1 MTPGCSTCGYVVE
14 WLRSCYESEWRLFQ
28 DRPDVKTP
36 GRYVFSPPGTP
47 CYPSWHNL
55 GSSIWTTDE
64 RDPEPMLGEVDGT
77 HRLYSLG
84 VAPLPFAPA
93 ALLGSSA
100 CIEQGERYP
109 LPIIDRTFPGNW
121 DSRCFTIPPP
131 PLPPGIP
138 TPDIFLC
145 ETQRS
150 YIQAIGQLSAGNTAG
165 AVAILQAALPGWTIT
180 AVDDGD
186 GPLPGSLIAIRGNS
200 TVILVAGTSNL
211 TQWTYQITG
220 GVLGITDYGWYSTL
234 AFWRTASDAI
244 LDRLETAGMD
254 SSGPLCF
261 VGHSFGAA
269 LCCILAARMLMFNTG
284 RPVQLLTFGCP
295 KPGDDRLIA
304 LLRPSRQ
311 LHFVNSDD
319 PIPYLPPGINEIAIV
334 AALVPDSLI
343 ARWSSW
349 RPPENRFGLTP
360 EALRYDNPS
369 SVGLV
374 GIIYRTVVRLLAGLE
389 PPAATAHGTPEYER
403 RVACPDDP
411 PPGKIPVDPFRN
423 VIGWLRPEYLDSAY
437 VLGDEIVEWGDDG
450 PFGFDGKE
458 GPFGNVMHV
467 ADDGAIVGTVAEV
480 KKNGAMQIPGL
491 ELGNAHSLYVMTTFK
506 RPVDAAALSIR
517 WFGVGGFVMDLN
529 PGFARFTY
537 SCLNTNVNGIFG
549 TASGLR
555 LFSVRREATSV
566 ELMVDGAVLA
576 SGSADP
582 AGTIKV
588 NGFQALGPAA
598 GPTTRMWIAE
608 AIFFGH
614 SIDDDQHGEVM
625 AYFTSR
631 YGVP

>member
-28 DRPDVKTP
+28 DRPDIKTP
-36 GRYVFSPPGTP
+36 GRYVFAPPGTP

-64 RDPEPMLGEVDGT
+64 RDPEPLLGEVDGT
-77 HRLYSLG
+77 HRKYSLG

-93 ALLGSSA
+93 GLIGSVA

-109 LPIIDRTFPGNW
+109 LPLIDRTFPGNW
-121 DSRCFTIPPP
+121 DSRCFHIPPP

-150 YIQAIGQLSAGNTAG
+150 YIQAIGQLSAGNTAS

-180 AVDDGD
+180 SVDDGD
-186 GPLPGSLIAIRGNS
+186 GPIPGSLIAIRGNS

-220 GVLGITDYGWYSTL
+220 GLLGITDYGWYSTL
-234 AFWRTASDAI
+234 AFWRQASDAI
-244 LDRLETAGMD
+244 LARLENAGMD

-369 SVGLV
+369 AIGLV

-411 PPGKIPVDPFRN
+411 PPGKTPVDEFRD
-423 VIGWLRPEYLDSAY
+423 ICFWLRPEYLTSAY
-437 VLGDEIVEWGDDG
+437 ADGDAITTWGDDG
-450 PFGFDGKE
+450 PFGFDVKWDSISAAIITTDQ
-458 GPFGNVMHV
+458 GP
-467 ADDGAIVGTVAEV
+467 
-480 KKNGAMQIPGL
+480 PGLTALLRPGSRFKVPRL
-491 ELGNAHSLYVMTTFK
+491 ELGNTHT
-506 RPVDAAALSIR
+506 I
-517 WFGVGGFVMDLN
+517 FVMSSFRFVPLFGREIGPKLTTDQGWLLRVDRQPPAQSYHDVNSLVSEGSIPNPWPVLWMIQREPDQVKIFRDGIELVSGACLTTDLQTFTGIAAGLN
-529 PGFARFTY
+529 PNVPSAR
-537 SCLNTNVNGIFG
+537 I
-549 TASGLR
+549 
-555 LFSVRREATSV
+555 
-566 ELMVDGAVLA
+566 
-576 SGSADP
+576 
-582 AGTIKV
+582 
-588 NGFQALGPAA
+588 
-598 GPTTRMWIAE
+598 WIAE
-608 AIFFGH
+608 IMCFPR
-614 SIDDDQHGEVM
+614 SLDDDQV
-625 AYFTSR
+625 AALLDYFTSR